1 MLAQSRSPS
10 SQSMSSDGSI
20 KSSYH
25 SISSASSCSLKQKF
39 GSCPNDLEHM
49 TEVSSYHSIHDSLK
63 LSSEMSNLGHKKHR
77 SSSSLVSK
85 GVYVISKCIENT
97 YRSASSLNSSYE
109 ERDEDDKDRDIT
121 WLKVAFMFFL
131 SLKLQLLVEH
141 AVCILS
147 LILTRYI
154 AGKKVESLKKEFATP
169 LVRTASAIE
178 NSEHRSESVEKLG
191 SYQSKSISSSTLPP
205 SATDMSMKESGHS
218 YDSATSYRSISSSQ
232 SFNSLRQYDDQ
243 SQDNHKSLHS
253 ANSFEKYSTL
263 PNSPSKDTS
272 FLPLDNQANND
283 DWGQYCGLDD
293 DFDDSFCM
301 GGGIVRNELQSAHI
315 PTDPFQS
322 LNKSIMKKRGKKI
335 SVCKLGQLQEEE
347 NEDECE

>member
-1 MLAQSRSPS
+1 MIAQSPS
-10 SQSMSSDGSI
+10 SPSETSSDRSM

-25 SISSASSCSLKQKF
+25 SISSSSSCSLQHKF
-39 GSCPNDLEHM
+39 GSCPNDFERI
-49 TEVSSYHSIHDSLK
+49 TKASSYHSVRDSLK
-63 LSSEMSNLGHKKHR
+63 LSSEMSSLGHKKHR

-85 GVYVISKCIENT
+85 GVCIISKCIENT
-97 YRSASSLNSSYE
+97 YKSASSLHSNFD
-109 ERDEDDKDRDIT
+109 ERDEDNNGRDIT

-141 AVCILS
+141 TVCILS

-154 AGKKVESLKKEFATP
+154 AGRKVESIRKEFATP

-178 NSEHRSESVEKLG
+178 NFENQSESVDKL
-191 SYQSKSISSSTLPP
+191 SSSESKSISSSTLPP
-205 SATDMSMKESGHS
+205 SAIEISMKNSEHS

-243 SQDNHKSLHS
+243 SQDNHESLHGG
-253 ANSFEKYSTL
+253 NSFEKCSTS
-263 PNSPSKDTS
+263 PNPSSKDSS

-293 DFDDSFCM
+293 DFDDSSCM
-301 GGGIVRNELQSAHI
+301 GGGIVRHELQSAHI

-335 SVCKLGQLQEEE
+335 SVCKLGQLQEED
-347 NEDECE
+347 NEDECD

>member
-1 MLAQSRSPS
+1 MIVQSPS
-10 SQSMSSDGSI
+10 SPSQMSSDESI
-20 KSSYH
+20 NSSYH
-25 SISSASSCSLKQKF
+25 SISSTSACSLQQKF
-39 GSCPNDLEHM
+39 GSCPNDLEYM
-49 TEVSSYHSIHDSLK
+49 TASYHSIHDSLK
-63 LSSEMSNLGHKKHR
+63 LSSEISNLGHKKHR

-85 GVYVISKCIENT
+85 GVYIISKCIENT
-97 YRSASSLNSSYE
+97 YKSASSLNSNY
-109 ERDEDDKDRDIT
+109 DEKDKDDKDRDIT

-154 AGKKVESLKKEFATP
+154 AGKKVESIKKEFATP

-178 NSEHRSESVEKLG
+178 NFEHRSESMDKL

-205 SATDMSMKESGHS
+205 SAVEISMKDSEHS

-243 SQDNHKSLHS
+243 SQDTHKSLHGG
-253 ANSFEKYSTL
+253 NSFEKYSTV
-263 PNSPSKDTS
+263 PNSPSKETS

-301 GGGIVRNELQSAHI
+301 GGGIVRHELQPAHI

-347 NEDECE
+347 NEDECD